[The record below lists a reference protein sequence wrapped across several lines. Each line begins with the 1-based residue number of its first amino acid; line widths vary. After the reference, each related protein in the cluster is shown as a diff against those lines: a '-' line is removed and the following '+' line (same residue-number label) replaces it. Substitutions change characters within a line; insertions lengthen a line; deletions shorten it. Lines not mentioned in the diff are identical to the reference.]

1 MMAVVHFQS
10 RLLKAMALV
19 AVLTGALHITAL
31 GQEADVESAARR
43 LDKTLEKRQS
53 FIDLRQNHIDSLVAE
68 GREKGFDAG
77 IIEQIACAYTAFN
90 NDSALHYLSIGIN
103 TTEIPERLKF
113 ISKHASLLPLAG
125 FFDDAQIEFYS
136 INPDDVPSDMLATY
150 YEDGRQM
157 HSYIAAF
164 FDEYPAV
171 SEPHRKKA
179 LEFQEKLLSIL
190 PDGSSE
196 YKYHLGEYYLFK
208 GKKETARVLLEE
220 IVDSEPQ
227 TSNLNARAAHHLST
241 IWKDMGNTDLY
252 IYYLTLSATSDLV
265 AATREVLA
273 LQELG
278 NLVYESGDVARAHS
292 YLSSAL
298 ANAVECGAPLRMV
311 SSAKSLPIIERAHS
325 DQIANWRTSI
335 YWILAAMA
343 LLVLGL
349 AATML
354 VLNMEM
360 RKMARLQANLKAAN
374 TAKEVYISQFLQL
387 CSIYMDKLNQFCKIA
402 ARKLAA
408 GQSDDLYRMTKS
420 GKFAEEQSREFYEVF
435 DNAFLHIYPDFVN
448 QVNALLQPDQ
458 KIEIHP
464 GELLNTDLRILAF
477 MRLGIEESARI
488 AQVLNYSLN
497 TIYAYRNRLRA
508 RAIDRDNFEKNI
520 MKIESTF

>member
-1 MMAVVHFQS
+1 MNRRS
-10 RLLKAMALV
+10 LLLSLSERAIAIALMSITYCSQ
-19 AVLTGALHITAL
+19 AITA
-31 GQEADVESAARR
+31 QVTDVESATRR

-53 FIDLRQNHIDSLVAE
+53 YIDLRQSHIDSLVAE
-68 GREKGFDAG
+68 GVEKGFGPD
-77 IIEQIACAYTAFN
+77 IIEEIAGAYTAFN
-90 NDSALHYLSIGIN
+90 NDSALHYLSLGIN
-103 TTEIPERLKF
+103 TADNPERLKF
-113 ISKHASLLPLAG
+113 QSKHASLLPLAG

-136 INPDDVPSDMLATY
+136 IDPDDVPADMLATY

-171 SEPHRKKA
+171 SDPHRKKA
-179 LEFQEKLLSIL
+179 LEFQEKLLAIL
-190 PDGSSE
+190 PEGSPE
-196 YKYHLGEYYLFK
+196 YKYHLGEYNLFK
-208 GKKETARVLLEE
+208 GKKETARILLEE
-220 IVDSEPQ
+220 IVDTEPQ
-227 TSNLNARAAHHLST
+227 TSNLHARAAHHLST
-241 IWKDMGNTDLY
+241 IWKEMGNNELY
-252 IYYLTLSATSDLV
+252 VYYLTLSATSDLV

-278 NLVYESGDVARAHS
+278 NLVYESGDVARAHR

-325 DQIANWRTSI
+325 DQIANWRTTI
-335 YWILAAMA
+335 YWILAVMA
-343 LLVLGL
+343 FLVLGL

-360 RKMARLQANLKAAN
+360 RKMGRLQANLKAAN

-448 QVNALLQPDQ
+448 QVNALLLPDQ
-458 KIEIHP
+458 KIEVHP

-508 RAIDRDNFEKNI
+508 KAIDRDNFEKNI
-520 MKIESTF
+520 MKIDSSF